1 MGPGAQKSSRG
12 KNVKYAIASIA
23 AVVMTVALASCVVG
37 GEKETDAATVVED
50 FVTALNNHDV
60 DGAANLTSYP
70 NAARAA
76 ISQMFD
82 GLEARSTDFDVAQVI
97 DLGSDSGFFTL
108 DAAWNFGEGKDWTY
122 QSQGEVR
129 DLSVGWRV
137 SWDPSVIVPGLGSG
151 STVDYTRTDAAP
163 PKVVDATGT
172 LLMNEQTI
180 NAITIDPA
188 ATPDPVDTTR
198 RLAKVIE
205 PVAPLVTSES
215 MLADLAAHPG
225 QPVTAV
231 LLRDPD
237 YLYLESD
244 FAIPGVVV
252 VKTPKLI
259 ASDRRIN
266 SPLLDPLRTAW
277 QANRDATAGWAVNLV
292 DHNGAAVKQAGFQG
306 PPGPDVAAT
315 MDSHTQLA
323 AIEAVVSAGTPAAI
337 VAIRPSDGAILAAA
351 QNNQAIEQGPIAF
364 TGLRPAGGT
373 LDLVRLASSMQNG
386 VEPRDVSGDQLAD
399 TARQLG
405 LGNGFHI
412 PSLEQQTATFASDG
426 SGGNESVNN
435 IVANRTSTGANEP
448 QVTPFGMAMLAAS
461 IARGSAPTPMM
472 VFGQPATADTAAS
485 ALPADVTDRLRDSMR
500 GAGGVAGYPDLIA
513 AGAASGGDRWFFGS
527 RGDLAFAV
535 FVADADGNDRAQ
547 QMTEKLFQELAK
559 PADK

>member
-1 MGPGAQKSSRG
+1 MGTGAQISRRG
-12 KNVKYAIASIA
+12 KYVIASIA

-37 GEKETDAATVVED
+37 GDKKTDAASVVED
-50 FVTALNNHDV
+50 FVNALNNRDI
-60 DGAANLTSYP
+60 DAAADLTSYP
-70 NAARAA
+70 NAARASIA
-76 ISQMFD
+76 QMFD
-82 GLEARSTDFDVAQVI
+82 GLDAKSTDFDVAQVM
-97 DLGSDSGFFTL
+97 DLGSDSAFFTL

-129 DLSVGWRV
+129 DLSVGWRL
-137 SWDPSVIVPGLGSG
+137 SWDPAVIVPGLGNG
-151 STVDYTRTDAAP
+151 RTVSYTRTDAAP
-163 PKVVDATGT
+163 PKVVDAGGA

-180 NAITIDPA
+180 NAITLDPA
-188 ATPDPVDTTR
+188 TMPDPVDTTT

-215 MLADLAAHPG
+215 MLADLAANPG
-225 QPVTAV
+225 KQVTAV

-237 YLYLESD
+237 YAYLESD

-259 ASDRRIN
+259 ASDRRIS
-266 SPLLDPLRTAW
+266 SPLLDPLRTVW

-292 DHNGAAVKQAGFQG
+292 DSGGAPTKQAGFQG

-315 MDSHTQLA
+315 LDSHTQLA

-364 TGLRPAGGT
+364 TGLRPAGGA
-373 LDLVRLASSMQNG
+373 LDLVRLAASVKNG
-386 VEPRDVSGDQLAD
+386 VDPRAVSPEQLTD
-399 TARQLG
+399 TAQQLG
-405 LGNGFHI
+405 LGNGFNI
-412 PSLEQQTATFASDG
+412 PGLDQQTAVFASDRPG
-426 SGGNESVNN
+426 SNQSVSN
-435 IVANRTSTGANEP
+435 ILASNKTANTGDP

-472 VFGQPATADTAAS
+472 VFGQPATTDVAAS
-485 ALPADVTDRLRDSMR
+485 PLPADVNNRLRDSMR
-500 GAGGVAGYPDLIA
+500 GAGGLVGYPDLIA
-513 AGAASGGDRWFFGS
+513 AGAASGDDRWFFGS

-535 FVADADGNDRAQ
+535 LVADADGGDRAM
-547 QMTEKLFQELAK
+547 QMTEKLLQELGK

>member
-1 MGPGAQKSSRG
+1 MRRR
-12 KNVKYAIASIA
+12 
-23 AVVMTVALASCVVG
+23 

-292 DHNGAAVKQAGFQG
+292 DQNGAAVKQAGFQG

-337 VAIRPSDGAILAAA
+337 VAIRPRTARFLLPPRIIRLSSRGRSPSPGFVRQAAHLTSSGWRRRCRTASSRVMCPATSWQTRRGNSDSAMDSTFPASSSRR
-351 QNNQAIEQGPIAF
+351 QR
-364 TGLRPAGGT
+364 LRRMVPAG
-373 LDLVRLASSMQNG
+373 
-386 VEPRDVSGDQLAD
+386 
-399 TARQLG
+399 
-405 LGNGFHI
+405 
-412 PSLEQQTATFASDG
+412 
-426 SGGNESVNN
+426 
-435 IVANRTSTGANEP
+435 TS
-448 QVTPFGMAMLAAS
+448 
-461 IARGSAPTPMM
+461 R
-472 VFGQPATADTAAS
+472 
-485 ALPADVTDRLRDSMR
+485 
-500 GAGGVAGYPDLIA
+500 
-513 AGAASGGDRWFFGS
+513 
-527 RGDLAFAV
+527 
-535 FVADADGNDRAQ
+535 
-547 QMTEKLFQELAK
+547 
-559 PADK
+559 